1 MAVGSELP
9 PGGARDARPPS
20 GARRRLSGKRQV
32 AGLAIVAVVGLALVG
47 WLAARQIRSPAQ
59 VAADTAAPKP
69 SPITAPVVRR
79 TLSTEVIVRGTVR
92 YGAPQAVVLGTSKIK
107 QGGSDVVTRAPV
119 RRARLAAGQLA
130 MAVDGRPVF
139 VLPGAIPMHRDL
151 GPGDA
156 GPDVLQLERAL
167 RGFGFSPG
175 AVDGRYDSGTEG
187 AVSSF
192 YLRQG
197 WDPFG
202 PTDAQLD
209 QLQTAEAAAAAA
221 RDAHLQALSSIDQA
235 RQAPTPA
242 DIAQARID
250 AVTAADAL
258 DTARLAVRAAE
269 DKKRSAVM
277 LAASAPAAKDAVGA
291 GARRDQALADADV
304 AAKRAALTIAV
315 DATQVARMKADETP
329 LDAAPSERTAAAD
342 AVREAQDAEAQA
354 RADLD
359 AAAATAAAVRAEG
372 PSAVRK
378 ASDDLVQAQRD
389 VRIAREEL
397 HRARVGAR
405 TARMQA
411 HLAVGRLHLLRAPTH
426 VGAMRAVARSAAQE
440 ERRTRAEVARLA
452 RAGGV
457 QVPADEVLFF
467 PALPLRVDAVRAKRG
482 SQVSGTAMTV
492 TNSRLAVDSSL
503 AAGDARLVR
512 PGNRVLIEEQELGIK
527 LRGTVSR
534 VADTPGTNKVDPSR
548 FSFQVIPE
556 SGPVSLVGASVKLTI
571 AVRSTK
577 GRVMAVPASALSLG
591 GDGNA
596 RLQVRRGGRA
606 VLVTV
611 APGLAANGLVEVRAI
626 GGARLRPG
634 DLVAVGSRGG
644 GRGGTR
650 PGSGP

>member
-1 MAVGSELP
+1 
-9 PGGARDARPPS
+9 
-20 GARRRLSGKRQV
+20 V

-59 VAADTAAPKP
+59 VAADTAAPKA

-92 YGAPQAVVLGTSKIK
+92 YGAPQAVVLGSSKIK

-151 GPGDA
+151 APGDA

-192 YLRQG
+192 YLRRG

-209 QLQTAEAAAAAA
+209 QLHTAEAAAAAA
-221 RDAHLQALSSIDQA
+221 RDAHLQALSAIDQA
-235 RQAPTPA
+235 RQAPTAA

-359 AAAATAAAVRAEG
+359 AAVATAAAVRAEG

-405 TARMQA
+405 TARTQA
-411 HLAVGRLHLLRAPTH
+411 HLAVERLHLLREPTD
-426 VGAMRAVARSAAQE
+426 VGAMRAVARSAAE
-440 ERRTRAEVARLA
+440 EEGRTRSEVARLA

-503 AAGDARLVR
+503 APGDARLVR
-512 PGNRVLIEEQELGIK
+512 PGNRALIEEQELGVK

-556 SGPVSLVGASVKLTI
+556 AGPVSLVGASVKLTI
-571 AVRSTK
+571 AVKSTK

-596 RLQVRRGGRA
+596 RLQVRRGGRP

-611 APGLAANGLVEVRAI
+611 APGLAADGLVEVRAI
-626 GGARLRPG
+626 GGDRLRPG
-634 DLVAVGSRGG
+634 ELVAVGSRGG
-644 GRGGTR
+644 RGGTQ
-650 PGSGP
+650 PGAGP

>member
-9 PGGARDARPPS
+9 PGGAQDARPPS

-32 AGLAIVAVVGLALVG
+32 AGLAIVAVVALALVG

-59 VAADTAAPKP
+59 VAADTAAPKA

-192 YLRQG
+192 YLRRG

-209 QLQTAEAAAAAA
+209 QLHTAEAAAAAA
-221 RDAHLQALSSIDQA
+221 RDAHLQALSAIDQA
-235 RQAPTPA
+235 RQAPTAA

-359 AAAATAAAVRAEG
+359 AAVATAAAVRAEG

-405 TARMQA
+405 TARTQA
-411 HLAVGRLHLLRAPTH
+411 HLAVERLHLLREPTD
-426 VGAMRAVARSAAQE
+426 VGAMRAVARSAAE
-440 ERRTRAEVARLA
+440 EEGRTRSEVARLA

-503 AAGDARLVR
+503 APGDARLVR
-512 PGNRVLIEEQELGIK
+512 PGNRALIEEQELGVK

-556 SGPVSLVGASVKLTI
+556 AGPVSLVGASVKLTI
-571 AVRSTK
+571 AVKSTK

-611 APGLAANGLVEVRAI
+611 APGLAADGLVEVRAI
-626 GGARLRPG
+626 GGDRLRPG
-634 DLVAVGSRGG
+634 ELVAVGSRGG
-644 GRGGTR
+644 RGGTR
-650 PGSGP
+650 PGVGP